1 MHDWVVGARRGVC
14 CGLGGGRG
22 RLNTGSASGLA
33 GQGCIYKLQRSGWEV
48 GLQRWLKSPQ
58 ISSI

>member
-22 RLNTGSASGLA
+22 RLSTGSASGLA